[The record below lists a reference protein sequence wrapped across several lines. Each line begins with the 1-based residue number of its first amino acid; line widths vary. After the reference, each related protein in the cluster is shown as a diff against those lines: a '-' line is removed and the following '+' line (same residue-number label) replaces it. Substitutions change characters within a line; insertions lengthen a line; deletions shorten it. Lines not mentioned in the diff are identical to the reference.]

1 MVISCSTAGRTIV
14 VRACSKVFSTIF
26 LHGAHCHI
34 QLRSVTLCLFLNQDL
49 KLCYLPAHS
58 LNTDPTCCQRLNYN
72 HMALY
77 KFDYYYILLSL
88 LLLMMLLLILLLQ
101 YFIINKLLRPIGP
114 LQLDLVKDW
123 TAETHRP
130 SLQPGIQRPH
140 TRPVLSTGLSHTAT
154 A

>member
-58 LNTDPTCCQRLNYN
+58 LNTDPTCCQAAPVKSRPQGAI
-72 HMALY
+72 H
-77 KFDYYYILLSL
+77 IRLLSL
-88 LLLMMLLLILLLQ
+88 LWLLLNAKFTASQLL
-101 YFIINKLLRPIGP
+101 
-114 LQLDLVKDW
+114 
-123 TAETHRP
+123 AEFRRKTTVR
-130 SLQPGIQRPH
+130 
-140 TRPVLSTGLSHTAT
+140 TWVDSTGRRYHVSCCSDSSVQNESPSDAD
-154 A
+154 